1 MLASI
6 TLGRN
11 RCRESSINPNW
22 LIRLICILAR
32 SDFTTSRIFLSI
44 ACWFLFSYISIKS
57 ITTNPAKSRSFN
69 CLAIP
74 LLLLNL
80 SLGQFL
86 QCCVLWSIVLS
97 LHPRPPR
104 LLFDLRRYSLQ
115 ILAEPLAHRGSPIV
129 FLFNLLKIGTLPE
142 NLCTRFAWLGIRF
155 S

>member
-1 MLASI
+1 MGTNTITSAACCFIPSSSRFLKTCKAVDSIDLTTPVPAQCGHGCVLASM

-69 CLAIP
+69 CLAISSAASKFVFRAVSSM
-74 LLLLNL
+74 LR
-80 SLGQFL
+80 SL
-86 QCCVLWSIVLS
+86 VD
-97 LHPRPPR
+97 RPE
-104 LLFDLRRYSLQ
+104 FTST
-115 ILAEPLAHRGSPIV
+115 ATKASV
-129 FLFNLLKIGTLPE
+129 
-142 NLCTRFAWLGIRF
+142 
-155 S
+155 